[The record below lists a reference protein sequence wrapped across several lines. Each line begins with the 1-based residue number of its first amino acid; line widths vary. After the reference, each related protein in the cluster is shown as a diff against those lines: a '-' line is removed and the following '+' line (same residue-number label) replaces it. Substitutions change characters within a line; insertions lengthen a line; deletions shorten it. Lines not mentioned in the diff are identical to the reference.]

1 MRKQAEQLVVGRVYA
16 DREIGREDVAL
27 FRYNGG
33 ESFTLIAGKEYATIK
48 LNETVNFEWYV
59 SWYELTP
66 EDQQKLN
73 VIPEED
79 ATYNKPSAPTFTLS
93 DIQRVIERIEN
104 EMAECGYTLTEH
116 GLRIAIEIMRD
127 ELKIK

>member
-16 DREIGREDVAL
+16 DTKGNIYEPV
-27 FRYNGG
+27 FMK
-33 ESFTLIAGKEYATIK
+33 FVK
-48 LNETVNFEWYV
+48 YV
-59 SWYELTP
+59 SDETAAFSYVSGSKIYPTNQEGLSCFLSSQGWYELTP
-66 EDQQKLN
+66 EDEKELN
-73 VIPEED
+73 L
-79 ATYNKPSAPTFTLS
+79 TPSDPTFTLS

-116 GLRIAIEIMRD
+116 GLRIAIEIMRE